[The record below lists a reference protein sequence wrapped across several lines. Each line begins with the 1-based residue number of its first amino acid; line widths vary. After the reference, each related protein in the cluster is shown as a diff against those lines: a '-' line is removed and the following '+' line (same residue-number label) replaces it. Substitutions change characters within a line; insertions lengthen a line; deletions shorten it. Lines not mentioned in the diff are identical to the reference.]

1 MNLQKEIG
9 AELFLTRQEV
19 LNKFFNEDDRFLV
32 SKLFDKIDFV
42 LKRNSI
48 QYTDFLD
55 MRQRQ
60 LIEKVLHDT
69 KTTNYVAFGGFLN
82 SERTIIVLY
91 PEKLEELFN
100 NKQFSFDSVMSVI
113 RISLPNELKGIYS
126 HRDYL
131 GAIIKIGM
139 KREKVGD
146 IIVSKNGADI
156 IVLKGVE
163 EYILSGLQ
171 ELTRFKKA
179 QFELL
184 KLENLN
190 VEEPKTE
197 KISIII
203 PSMRIDSIVSDIVKT
218 SRAKA
223 LELIKEERVFVNHQL
238 IEKGAKEVKQDDI
251 ITVRGKGRFKVG
263 SVLSSTKKGNLVVEI
278 EKYI

>member
-32 SKLFDKIDFV
+32 SKLFDKIDVV
-42 LKRNSI
+42 LKRKSI

-60 LIEKVLHDT
+60 LIEKVLNDT

-113 RISLPNELKGIYS
+113 RISLPNELKGLYS

-156 IVLKGVE
+156 IVLKGAE

>member
-146 IIVSKNGADI
+146 IIVSKNGAYI
-156 IVLKGVE
+156 IVLKEAE

-203 PSMRIDSIVSDIVKT
+203 PSMRIDSIVSDVIKT